1 MPRRH
6 DLVWLDPVA
15 GCWDA
20 VPEDRAALHDWI
32 HRKLPLTA
40 ARRSPTTPAGWLNLG
55 FTQPG
60 RGPRRRVTVSAAPTA
75 ILHHRP
81 PLTLAE
87 ALPHAPRAWRTG
99 MATLLA
105 ACRNTGLEPRIYGS
119 LATQIFSGEPCL
131 RTGSDLDL
139 LIDCADARQ
148 ARAALKVLT
157 AHTGPGPRLDGELR
171 LPCGRAVAWRE
182 LAAAL
187 AAPASC
193 RVLAKS
199 DTSVALVDARQ
210 FLAAGPS
217 GASRG
222 TDRQSATCAQHAA

>member
-6 DLVWLDPVA
+6 DLVWLDPGA
-15 GCWDA
+15 ACWDA
-20 VPEDRAALHDWI
+20 APADRATLRAWI
-32 HRKLPLTA
+32 DRRLPLVA
-40 ARRSPTTPAGWLNLG
+40 ARRAPAGWLNLG
-55 FTQPG
+55 FTVPG
-60 RGPRRRVTVSAAPTA
+60 RGPRRRVPVSASPATVV
-75 ILHHRP
+75 HHRP

-99 MATLLA
+99 MAALLA
-105 ACRNTGLEPRIYGS
+105 ACRDVGLEPHIYGS

-131 RTGSDLDL
+131 RTDSDLDL

-148 ARAALKVLT
+148 ARAALEVLT
-157 AHTGPGPRLDGELR
+157 AYTGPGPRLDGELR
-171 LPCGRAVAWRE
+171 LPGGRAVAWRE

-187 AAPASC
+187 AAPAPA

-217 GASRG
+217 GASRA
-222 TDRQSATCAQHAA
+222 TDRQSAAYTSHAA